1 VTAGLHVA
9 ALPLPAAPTSVPQ
22 ARAWVSHE
30 LAGLGRTDLVDAA
43 ELGVSELVTNAILH
57 AGPPILVRLRGT
69 LRHPRVEVYDN
80 STRPPAAGQDDITDD
95 AHVMSTVGRG
105 LAIVALYSATWG
117 AEIVADGKFVWFEPA
132 ITPDD
137 VDGHDGT
144 DGTDDTGEFN
154 LRMVPENGHPVE
166 PPTEQVYIEL
176 RGLPVQLFERFRSW
190 FLELRRELRL
200 LAMAHGS
207 DYPVAKQLSDLA
219 VRLDSEQQHTTGL
232 DVLDEAIAAGRE
244 RLDLTLRVPL
254 ATPATMAELHDL
266 LERAELFC
274 QEQRLLAVA
283 STPQQLALQRWYL
296 GEYVRQGAGEPP
308 TPWSGGYRVEAA
320 AQA

>member
-1 VTAGLHVA
+1 MTAGLHVA

-22 ARAWVSHE
+22 ARAWVSQE
-30 LAGLGRTDLVDAA
+30 LAGLGRPDLVDAA

-80 STRPPAAGQDDITDD
+80 STRPPAGGQEDITDD

-105 LAIVALYSATWG
+105 LGIVALYSATWG

-132 ITPDD
+132 ITDD
-137 VDGHDGT
+137 VAGNDGT
-144 DGTDDTGEFN
+144 DETGEFN
-154 LRMVPENGHPVE
+154 LRLVEEDGHPVE
-166 PPTEQVYIEL
+166 PPDEQVYIEL
-176 RGLPVQLFERFRSW
+176 RGLPVQLFERFRTW
-190 FLELRRELRL
+190 FVELRRELRL

-207 DYPVAKQLSDLA
+207 DYPVATQLSDLA
-219 VRLDSEQQHTTGL
+219 ARLDSEQRHTTGL
-232 DVLDEAIAAGRE
+232 DVLDEAITAGRE